1 MNTIMTIMF
10 YSLGALLLLGCFL
23 FVLCWITIEFVK
35 EIINKD

>member
-23 FVLCWITIEFVK
+23 FILCWIIIEFVK